1 MCHSEITT
9 KRKTECRRHGQNI
22 AVGGADRHNPRK
34 QYPTQIEPQSGG
46 GKRSAIEMPQLQSLM
61 SADIGVSPHKS
72 GIKKHTCKSQ
82 PKPIVYP
89 KD

>member
-46 GKRSAIEMPQLQSLM
+46 GKRSAIELHANPFVQGFLISRAKVGIYIVAGLGSLFQ
-61 SADIGVSPHKS
+61 K
-72 GIKKHTCKSQ
+72 
-82 PKPIVYP
+82 
-89 KD
+89 